1 MKFARP
7 SSQRPSAPTVAL
19 WAQGLIWVGV
29 VGLFGAFFGPLFWE
43 PLVLAFRDTA
53 HYYYPLLQ
61 YVKNQWVEGEI
72 PLWNPYDN
80 LGVPLAA
87 DPTSLAFYPG
97 ILLLFVGQNFGQA
110 LNLFIVAHFI
120 LAFFG
125 SWKLARRWGAS
136 PAGAALAG
144 ISYVF
149 GGIVLFQY
157 TNVVYLVGASWLPL
171 AIATFDQAV
180 RSPRPAHT
188 VLAALTLSCVIL
200 GGDIQTAYHI
210 VLLWLSYVLFLR
222 PGGKRSWAEISA
234 GTISAGNAPMPTF
247 SAGHAPMPLPT
258 ADPNSRGPLEPK
270 GPETEK
276 LPPRP
281 WWVWLGAVAIAAGLS
296 AVLWLPAAEFAFLS
310 DRQITAEPRSLSE
323 WVCQAIAGGSES
335 ASAQRLPSFRSL
347 LGRTQPGTHHEAVF
361 DFSLGPTRWGEFLWP
376 NFAGKTFPLNHRWL
390 SALGGEDRFWTPS
403 LYMGLVPFLLALLAF
418 RLKAAMHPA
427 ACWLSWMVIFSILAS
442 LGYFGLGYLV
452 EWYFRLTQQNLEE
465 PLPVGPA
472 FGGLYWLLTVL
483 LPGYVSFRYPSKW
496 LVITALGI
504 SQLAALGLG
513 EAFRPGRRAFAALC
527 FAITL
532 LNAGLLGVA
541 FIFRGE
547 LEDRLMQAPPDPAFG
562 PIVAAGC
569 TSDLIWSFTQAVGVG
584 LATAVLVLLFRKRS
598 PSLLVVL
605 TCLDLAIANRW
616 MLVAVEERELNSP
629 PAIAPPLLAEVG
641 LQGESQEHL
650 PGNTPFLRIY
660 REAMEVAPSWRQFS
674 SDRRL
679 TEIVA
684 WHRDSL
690 FSKFH
695 LLVPM
700 GSLSP
705 GACYRPADWQF
716 ALWVCQKPPISNP
729 YPSEKKQQNPI
740 LPGGDQTANSP
751 SHEVAFPNSAY
762 VPPCA
767 SAALLQHHTMA
778 VGMTPV
784 IGEQA
789 LVVPT
794 GMVLW
799 RRLEPVPFVWLTH
812 EVEVLPELRS
822 RDPRVVWQRTAEV
835 LFPNGSLRDFQRH
848 SLLEMPAEAFSLVAA
863 VAKIRSESAS
873 PLWDQSTRQGSKELP
888 DFTPKVGKLPAH
900 AISLSRGATT
910 DPREDENTSVQT
922 VAPADEE
929 HPGILS
935 EVSSNGWC
943 RLLAYCPTRIQ
954 VQVYAPAGGVV
965 IIAQQF
971 YPGWRAWVDS
981 VEGSLPSR
989 LPCSIWRANRV
1000 MQGIVVPP
1008 GNWLLT
1014 VTYRPLSFR
1023 IGAVLSFFSLLAV
1036 TAWLA
1041 LFSATRSQS
1050 ALTQVPESAGTLP
1063 PDLLPP
1069 GPSGMLIPREPT
1081 ATQVD
1086 QRALSPPQQVGDF
1099 QS

>member
-1 MKFARP
+1 MKRGRAQPQRFP
-7 SSQRPSAPTVAL
+7 SPASPLVD
-19 WAQGLIWVGV
+19 QGLIWVGV
-29 VGLFGAFFGPLFWE
+29 LGLFGVFFSQLFWE

-61 YVKNQWVEGEI
+61 YVRNQWLEGEI

-80 LGVPLAA
+80 LGVPLAG

-97 ILLLFVGQNFGQA
+97 ILLLFLGQSLGQV
-110 LNLFIVAHFI
+110 LNLFIVAHF
-120 LAFFG
+120 LLGFFG
-125 SWKLARRWGAS
+125 SWKLARRWGAP

-157 TNVVYLVGASWLPL
+157 TNLVYLVGASWLPL

-188 VLAALTLSCVIL
+188 VLAGLTLSCVIL
-200 GGDIQTAYHI
+200 GGDLQTAYHI

-222 PGGKRSWAEISA
+222 FGNERSLREVSA
-234 GTISAGNAPMPTF
+234 GFVSAGYAPMPV
-247 SAGHAPMPLPT
+247 PREN
-258 ADPNSRGPLEPK
+258 PNSQGAFEPK

-281 WWVWLGAVAIAAGLS
+281 WWVWFGAIAIAAGLS
-296 AVLWLPAAEFAFLS
+296 ALVWLPAAEFAFLS
-310 DRQITAEPRSLSE
+310 DRQITAEPRSLYE
-323 WVCQAIAGGSES
+323 WAYQAIAGGSES
-335 ASAQRLPSFRSL
+335 ASVQRLPSFRAL
-347 LGRTQPGTHHEAVF
+347 LGRTQPGTHHEAIF
-361 DFSLGPTRWGEFLWP
+361 DFSLAPTRWGEFLWP

-390 SALGGEDRFWTPS
+390 SALGGEDRIWTPS

-418 RLKAAMHPA
+418 RLKAGMHPA
-427 ACWLSWMVIFSILAS
+427 ACWLSWMVILSLLAS

-452 EWYFRLTQQNLEE
+452 EWYFRLAGESLEE

-504 SQLAALGLG
+504 SQLAALGLT

-532 LNAGLLGVA
+532 LHGGLLGVA
-541 FIFRGE
+541 FVFRGE

-569 TSDLIWSFTQAVGVG
+569 TSDLIWSFAQAVGVG
-584 LATAVLVLLFRKRS
+584 LAAAVLLLLFRQRS
-598 PSLLVVL
+598 LSLLVVL

-616 MLVAVEERELNSP
+616 MLAAVDERELNSP
-629 PAIAPPLLAEVG
+629 PAIAHTLLAEAD
-641 LQGESQEHL
+641 LQGESQENL

-660 REAMEVAPSWRQFS
+660 RDATEVAPSWRQFS

-716 ALWVCQKPPISNP
+716 ALWVCQKPPTANPSPSN
-729 YPSEKKQQNPI
+729 KQRNPI

-751 SHEVAFPNSAY
+751 SHELAFPNSAY
-762 VPPCA
+762 LPPCTL
-767 SAALLQHHTMA
+767 AALLQQHTRA

-784 IGEQA
+784 VGEPA
-789 LVVPT
+789 MLVPT
-794 GMVLW
+794 GLVLW
-799 RRLEPVPFVWLTH
+799 RRLEPVPFVWLTQ

-822 RDPRVVWQRTAEV
+822 QDPRVVWQRTAEV

-848 SLLEMPAEAFSLVAA
+848 SLLEMPEEAFSLVTA

-873 PLWDQSTRQGSKELP
+873 PLWDQTIRDASKKLP
-888 DFTPKVGKLPAH
+888 DFTPKAGKLPAH
-900 AISLSRGATT
+900 AISFSQGATA
-910 DPREDENTSVQT
+910 DPGEAEKTSVQPA
-922 VAPADEE
+922 APPVEE
-929 HPGILS
+929 HPGLLS

-943 RLLAYCPTRIQ
+943 RLVVYRPTRIQ

-965 IIAQQF
+965 VIAQQF
-971 YPGWRAWVDS
+971 YPGWRAWVDP

-989 LPCSIWRANRV
+989 LPCFIWRANRV

-1008 GNWLLT
+1008 GHWLLT

-1023 IGAVLSFFSLLAV
+1023 IGAVLSFFSLLGV

-1050 ALTQVPESAGTLP
+1050 ALAHVAESAGTP
-1063 PDLLPP
+1063 PPGLLPP
-1069 GPSGMLIPREPT
+1069 EPFGMLIPQEPKNPEL
-1081 ATQVD
+1081 D
-1086 QRALSPPQQVGDF
+1086 QQASPPPHQVGDF